1 MSDTET
7 TTTPAAQEVLD
18 DFDVFEWLNETQLP
32 TESIE
37 LYNDGDA
44 IAKLSELTT
53 FVKATNEARKA
64 KAAQKDKKLAPKSI
78 ADDDDAEERSAAY
91 DESLAKIEELRAA
104 LLGTGTTFHLKG
116 LTPGER
122 GILTKSVA
130 RKFKKR
136 DAVAQELDEKGE
148 VVKEGLDAI
157 PGGEQH
163 PDYGS
168 AIQNELI
175 ARSITGVT
183 KGGKSSKAKWTA
195 DKVEKLRLGLPGL
208 EYVRLS
214 NAVYDLSYASYQI
227 DQLVTEDF
235 S

>member
-18 DFDVFEWLNETQLP
+18 DFDVFEWLGETQLP
-32 TESIE
+32 TDSVE
-37 LYNDGDA
+37 LYNDGDT

-53 FVKATNEARKA
+53 FVKATNEARAAKKA
-64 KAAQKDKKLAPKSI
+64 HKDKKIAPKSI
-78 ADDDDAEERSAAY
+78 ADEDDADERDAAY
-91 DESLAKIEELRAA
+91 DESLAKIDELRAQ
-104 LLGTGTTFHLKG
+104 LLGTGTTFHLQG

-122 GILTKSVA
+122 GILTKSLA

-136 DAVAQELDEKGE
+136 DAVAQELNDKGE
-148 VVKEGLDAI
+148 VVKEGFDAI

-163 PDYGS
+163 PDY
-168 AIQNELI
+168 ALALQNELI

-183 KGGKSSKAKWTA
+183 KGGKSSSAKWTA
-195 DKVEKLRLGLPGL
+195 DNVEKLRVGLPGL

-214 NAVYDLSYASYQI
+214 NKVYDLSYASYQI